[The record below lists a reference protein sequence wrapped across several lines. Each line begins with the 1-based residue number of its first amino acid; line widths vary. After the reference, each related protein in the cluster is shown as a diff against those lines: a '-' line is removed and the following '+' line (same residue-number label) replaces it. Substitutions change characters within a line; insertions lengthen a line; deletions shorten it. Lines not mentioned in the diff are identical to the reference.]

1 MTLSRARDALDAGDL
16 EGAVAI
22 LSNLTGE
29 PAAVMADWTESA
41 NRRITLETGLKALR
55 LGMIGG
61 ENQAQ

>member
-1 MTLSRARDALDAGDL
+1 MTIIGTLA
-16 EGAVAI
+16 
-22 LSNLTGE
+22 GE
-29 PAAVMADWTESA
+29 PAAAMADWTESA